1 MPKLSIVIVA
11 KNEASNI
18 YDCVKSA
25 AFADEIL
32 VIDSGSADQTIN
44 LAKKAGAR
52 VKIGRAHV

>member
-1 MPKLSIVIVA
+1 MTKLSIVIVA
-11 KNEASNI
+11 KNEAENI

-32 VIDSGSADQTIN
+32 VIDSGSIDQTIS

-52 VKIGRAHV
+52 IIKKKWIG